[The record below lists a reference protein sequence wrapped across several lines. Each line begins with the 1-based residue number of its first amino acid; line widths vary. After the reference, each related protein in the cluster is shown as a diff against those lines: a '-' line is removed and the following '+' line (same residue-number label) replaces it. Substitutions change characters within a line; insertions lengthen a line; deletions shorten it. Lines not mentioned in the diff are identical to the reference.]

1 MMSTPVKFLLSY
13 TRKYYAKIL
22 LAVVFMLVSSGLN
35 VLPPYLFK
43 TVVDD
48 VLISKDMF
56 MLNMICIAIVVIFG
70 LKAVTT
76 YYQRYLMND
85 AGQSAVMDIRI
96 ALYDHMQRMSLKKI
110 YASRIGELMS
120 RITGDVA
127 TLQNIVTSTFVD
139 LVFNFLTFLGMFGF
153 IIYLNWRLTCIIVLV
168 LPVVGFMLSFA
179 SKKLRKAGHN
189 VQEHLADITATAQE
203 AFSAIRVVRS
213 FATEDMELE
222 RFTKANYENFKAL
235 MQAVSIQG
243 ILAGVI
249 EVFLIG
255 ALAVVFWIGGQ
266 NVIDGAVTPGE
277 LISFVG
283 YIAFMVQPIRSV
295 MNQMSVLQT
304 GIASAE
310 RVHEILMT
318 PVEDSGGG
326 GRAAVSGASCLCVD
340 EAGEASESEHSSK
353 DSGRVSENVHP
364 CNDSASVSESEHSR
378 NGSANA
384 SESEHPREDSGSI
397 SESEHSS
404 NDSASVSENVH
415 PRVDTGR
422 ISGAVRFENVHF
434 SYDSQEVLKGIDL
447 DVKAGEKI
455 AIVGATG
462 SGKSTIADLI
472 PRFYDPTEGRILID
486 GKDIRTFSLRSL
498 RTQIGIVPQECV
510 LMKGSIAFNIA
521 YGLENIDMQRV
532 IDAAEI
538 ADIRSFIESL
548 PDKYDS
554 EVGERGVTLSGGQRQ
569 RIAIARA
576 VIRDPR
582 ILILDEATSSLDIA
596 VERAVQ
602 KAINQAMTGRTS
614 FIIAH
619 RLTTIREADRIFV
632 LEGGKFTQSG
642 THEELLRSGGLYADL
657 YRMQFGQD

>member
-1 MMSTPVKFLLSY
+1 
-13 TRKYYAKIL
+13 
-22 LAVVFMLVSSGLN
+22 
-35 VLPPYLFK
+35 
-43 TVVDD
+43 
-48 VLISKDMF
+48 
-56 MLNMICIAIVVIFG
+56 
-70 LKAVTT
+70 
-76 YYQRYLMND
+76 MNE

-139 LVFNFLTFLGMFGF
+139 LVFNFLTFVGMFGF

-168 LPVVGFMLSFA
+168 LPVIGFMLSFA

-213 FATEDMELE
+213 FATEDMELK
-222 RFTKANYENFKAL
+222 RFTKANRENFKAL
-235 MQAVSIQG
+235 LQAVSIQG

-249 EVFLIG
+249 EVFLIA

-266 NVIDGAVTPGE
+266 NVIDGELTPGE

-295 MNQMSVLQT
+295 MNNMSTLQT

-318 PVEDSGGG
+318 PVEDSGADGATK
-326 GRAAVSGASCLCVD
+326 RACVVRNAGVAVNGVSCPCVDDYCRNSGATSTLTTND
-340 EAGEASESEHSSK
+340 TPAGTVTTLTAQDSPTESLNTHPH
-353 DSGRVSENVHP
+353 DSFS
-364 CNDSASVSESEHSR
+364 
-378 NGSANA
+378 
-384 SESEHPREDSGSI
+384 
-397 SESEHSS
+397 
-404 NDSASVSENVH
+404 
-415 PRVDTGR
+415 GR

-434 SYDSQEVLKGIDL
+434 SYDSQEVLKGINL

-472 PRFYDPTEGRILID
+472 PRFYDPTAGRILID
-486 GKDIRTFSLRSL
+486 GKDIRTLSLRSL

-521 YGLENIDMQRV
+521 YGLDNIDMQRV

-582 ILILDEATSSLDIA
+582 ILILDEATSSLDVA

-632 LEGGKFTQSG
+632 LEGGRFTQSG
-642 THEELLRSGGLYADL
+642 THEELLRAGGLYADL

>member
-22 LAVVFMLVSSGLN
+22 LAVVFMLLSSGLN

-48 VLISKDMF
+48 VLISKDML
-56 MLNMICIAIVVIFG
+56 MLNMICVALVVIFG
-70 LKAVTT
+70 LKAITT
-76 YYQRYLMND
+76 YYQRYLMNE

-139 LVFNFLTFLGMFGF
+139 LVFNFLTFVGMFGF

-168 LPVVGFMLSFA
+168 LPVIGFMLSFA

-222 RFTKANYENFKAL
+222 RFTKANRENFKAL
-235 MQAVSIQG
+235 LQAVSIQG

-249 EVFLIG
+249 EVFLIA

-266 NVIDGAVTPGE
+266 NVIDGELTPGE

-295 MNQMSVLQT
+295 MNNMSTLQT

-318 PVEDSGGG
+318 PVEDSGADGATK
-326 GRAAVSGASCLCVD
+326 RACVVRNAGVAVNGVSCPCVDDYCRNSGATSTLTTND
-340 EAGEASESEHSSK
+340 TPAGTVTTLTAQDSPTESLNTHPH
-353 DSGRVSENVHP
+353 DSFS
-364 CNDSASVSESEHSR
+364 
-378 NGSANA
+378 
-384 SESEHPREDSGSI
+384 
-397 SESEHSS
+397 
-404 NDSASVSENVH
+404 
-415 PRVDTGR
+415 GR

-434 SYDSQEVLKGIDL
+434 SYDSQEVLKGINL

-472 PRFYDPTEGRILID
+472 PRFYDPTAGRILID
-486 GKDIRTFSLRSL
+486 GKDIRTLSLRSL

-521 YGLENIDMQRV
+521 YGLDNIDMQRV

-582 ILILDEATSSLDIA
+582 ILILDEATSSLDVA

-632 LEGGKFTQSG
+632 LEGGRFTQSG
-642 THEELLRSGGLYADL
+642 THEELLRAGGLYADL

>member
-1 MMSTPVKFLLSY
+1 MSGNVISRNMSDNLKPSTPVKFLLSY

-22 LAVVFMLVSSGLN
+22 LAVVFMLLSSGLN

-56 MLNMICIAIVVIFG
+56 MLNMICIAIVMIFG
-70 LKAVTT
+70 LKAITT
-76 YYQRYLMND
+76 YYQRYLMNQ

-139 LVFNFLTFLGMFGF
+139 LVFNFLTFAGMFGF
-153 IIYLNWRLTCIIVLV
+153 IIYLNWRLTCIIILV
-168 LPVVGFMLSFA
+168 LPVIGFMLSFA

-222 RFTKANYENFKAL
+222 RFTKANSENFTAL

-249 EVFLIG
+249 EVFLIA

-266 NVIDGAVTPGE
+266 NVIDGTITPGE
-277 LISFVG
+277 LISFIG

-295 MNQMSVLQT
+295 MNQMSTLQT

-318 PVEDSGGG
+318 PAEDSGVG
-326 GRAAVSGASCLCVD
+326 GRVAVNGVSCPKENIHEVSNPKVNSSCVV
-340 EAGEASESEHSSK
+340 E
-353 DSGRVSENVHP
+353 
-364 CNDSASVSESEHSR
+364 
-378 NGSANA
+378 
-384 SESEHPREDSGSI
+384 
-397 SESEHSS
+397 
-404 NDSASVSENVH
+404 
-415 PRVDTGR
+415 TGR

-486 GKDIRTFSLRSL
+486 GKDIRTLSLRQL

-510 LMKGSIAFNIA
+510 LMKGTIAFNIA

-619 RLTTIREADRIFV
+619 RLTTIREADRILV
-632 LEGGKFTQSG
+632 LEDGKFTQSG
-642 THEELLRSGGLYADL
+642 THEELLRAGGLYADL